1 MPLARVDQTTS
12 RALDLRSLSFRRP
25 TSDDPHMEAPSTIA
39 PSGRSPF
46 AARLD
51 RYFDV
56 SGRGS
61 SMGTELRGGA
71 ATFLTMAYI
80 LFVNPQILGSVAAPG
95 GVKLPFDQLLTVTA
109 LVAGVMTLA
118 MGVFGRY
125 PFALASGLGIN
136 AFVAFSLVGAD
147 HLSWPDAMGVIVA
160 EGVII
165 TALVLVGFRE
175 AVINAIPHD
184 LKLAIGI
191 GIGLFITIIG
201 LVDAGIVIKGTGT
214 VVTLAPKLNTW
225 PIAVFVIGL
234 FGTYALVQRR
244 VPGALVFGILGTT
257 LIATIINEAKDKK
270 VFPPG
275 TATWPDKIVDSPHF
289 GLVGNFS
296 LHFVS
301 ALGFWSAVAIVVSV
315 LLSDFFDTAGTVL
328 GLGRRAGLVT
338 RDGRLPGMRRVLL
351 VDSVAAAAGGAASA
365 SSNTTFIESSA
376 GIGEGARTG
385 LASIVTGALFL
396 CCLFISPLA
405 GIIPSAATA
414 PVLVIVGAMM
424 FELVRHLEW
433 TEPGIALPVLLTIVM
448 MPMTYSITNG
458 VGAGFVSYSVLALL
472 GGRRVHPLLL
482 GFSAIFVWYFI
493 HGVVG

>member
-1 MPLARVDQTTS
+1 
-12 RALDLRSLSFRRP
+12 
-25 TSDDPHMEAPSTIA
+25 MEATSVTSSGGA
-39 PSGRSPF
+39 PL

-51 RYFDV
+51 RYFHI
-56 SGRGS
+56 SRRGS
-61 SMGTELRGGA
+61 TIATEVRAGA

-95 GVKLPFDQLLTVTA
+95 GAKLPFDQVLTVTA
-109 LVAGVMTLA
+109 LVAGVATLA
-118 MGVFGRY
+118 MGVYGRY
-125 PFALASGLGIN
+125 PFALAAGLGIN

-201 LVDAGIVIKGTGT
+201 LVDAGVVIKGQGT
-214 VVTLAPKLNTW
+214 IVALAPKLNTW
-225 PIAVFVIGL
+225 PIAIFVAGL
-234 FGTYALVQRR
+234 LGTYAMVARR
-244 VPGALVFGILGTT
+244 VRGALLFGIIGTT
-257 LIATIINEAKDKK
+257 IVATVINEIKDKK
-270 VFPPG
+270 VFPNG
-275 TATWPDKIVDSPHF
+275 SAQWPDKIVDSPHF
-289 GLVGNFS
+289 GLVGDFS
-296 LHFVS
+296 LHFIS
-301 ALGFWSAVAIVVSV
+301 ALGFWSALAVVLSV

-338 RDGRLPGMRRVLL
+338 PDGRLPGMRQVLL
-351 VDSVAAAAGGAASA
+351 VDSLAAAAGGAASA

-385 LASIVTGALFL
+385 LASVVTGLLFL

-405 GIIPSAATA
+405 GIIPAAATA

-433 TEPGIALPVLLTIVM
+433 NEPVIALPVLLTIVL

-458 VGAGFVSYSVLALL
+458 VGAGFVSYSALALL
-472 GGRRVHPLLL
+472 TGRRVHPLLI

>member
-1 MPLARVDQTTS
+1 MQPGTAITRG
-12 RALDLRSLSFRRP
+12 
-25 TSDDPHMEAPSTIA
+25 APV
-39 PSGRSPF
+39 

-56 SGRGS
+56 SERGS
-61 SMGTELRGGA
+61 TIAAEVRAGA

-109 LVAGVMTLA
+109 LVAGVATLA
-118 MGVFGRY
+118 MGVYGRY
-125 PFALASGLGIN
+125 PFAVAAGLGIN

-147 HLSWPDAMGVIVA
+147 RLSWPDAMGVIVA

-165 TALVLVGFRE
+165 TVLVLVGFRE
-175 AVINAIPHD
+175 SVINAIPHD

-201 LVDAGIVIKGTGT
+201 LVDAGIVIKGEGT

-225 PIAVFVIGL
+225 PIAIFAIGL
-234 FGTYALVQRR
+234 FGTYAMVARR
-244 VPGALVFGILGTT
+244 IRGALLFGIIGTT
-257 LIATIINEAKDKK
+257 LLATIVNEAKDEKI
-270 VFPPG
+270 FPNG
-275 TATWPDKIVDSPHF
+275 SATWPDKIVDAPNF
-289 GLVGNFS
+289 GLVGDFS
-296 LHFVS
+296 LHFIS
-301 ALGFWSAVAIVVSV
+301 ALGFWSALAVVLSV

-338 RDGRLPGMRRVLL
+338 PDGRLPGMRRVLI
-351 VDSVAAAAGGAASA
+351 VDSAAAAAGGACSA

-376 GIGEGARTG
+376 GIAEGGRTG
-385 LASIVTGALFL
+385 LASVVTGLLFL

-405 GIIPSAATA
+405 GIIPPAATA

-424 FELVRHLEW
+424 FELVRELHW
-433 TEPGIALPVLLTIVM
+433 RDPVIALPILLTIVL

-458 VGAGFVSYSVLALL
+458 VGAGFVSYTVLALL
-472 GGRRVHPLLL
+472 TGRRVHPLLL
-482 GFSAIFVWYFI
+482 AFSAIFVWYFV

>member
-1 MPLARVDQTTS
+1 
-12 RALDLRSLSFRRP
+12 
-25 TSDDPHMEAPSTIA
+25 MEATTATSGGA
-39 PSGRSPF
+39 PL

-51 RYFDV
+51 RYFEI

-61 SMGTELRGGA
+61 TIATEVRAGA

-95 GVKLPFDQLLTVTA
+95 GAKLPFDQLLTVTA
-109 LVAGVMTLA
+109 LVAGIATLA
-118 MGVFGRY
+118 MGIYGRY
-125 PFALASGLGIN
+125 PFALAAGLGIN

-147 HLSWPDAMGVIVA
+147 RLSWPDAMGVIVA

-201 LVDAGIVIKGTGT
+201 LVDAGIVIKGQGT
-214 VVTLAPKLNTW
+214 VVALAPKLNTW
-225 PIAVFVIGL
+225 PIAIFVAGL
-234 FGTYALVQRR
+234 FGTYALVARR
-244 VPGALVFGILGTT
+244 VRGALLYGIIGTT
-257 LIATIINEAKDKK
+257 VLATVVNEIKDKK
-270 VFPPG
+270 VFPNG
-275 TATWPDKIVDSPHF
+275 SATWPDKIVDAPHF
-289 GLVGNFS
+289 GLVGDFS

-301 ALGFWSAVAIVVSV
+301 ALGFWSAVAVVLSV

-338 RDGRLPGMRRVLL
+338 PDGRLPGMRRVLV
-351 VDSVAAAAGGAASA
+351 VDSLAAAAGGAASA

-376 GIGEGARTG
+376 GIGEGGRTG
-385 LASIVTGALFL
+385 LASVVTGLLFL

-405 GIIPSAATA
+405 GIIPAAATA

-424 FELVRHLEW
+424 FELVRYLEW
-433 TEPGIALPVLLTIVM
+433 SEPVIALPVLLTIVL

-458 VGAGFVSYSVLALL
+458 VGAGFVSYTVLALL
-472 GGRRVHPLLL
+472 TGRRVHPLLI

-493 HGVVG
+493 HGVV

>member
-1 MPLARVDQTTS
+1 MAR
-12 RALDLRSLSFRRP
+12 
-25 TSDDPHMEAPSTIA
+25 MEATTTGAA
-39 PSGRSPF
+39 PSSGSPF

-51 RYFDV
+51 RYFDI
-56 SGRGS
+56 SARGS
-61 SMGTELRGGA
+61 SIPTEIRGGA

-109 LVAGVMTLA
+109 LVAAVATLA
-118 MGVFGRY
+118 MGIYGRY

-136 AFVAFSLVGAD
+136 AFVAFSLVGAQG
-147 HLSWPDAMGVIVA
+147 LSWPDAMGVIVA
-160 EGVII
+160 EGLII

-201 LVDAGIVIKGTGT
+201 LVDAGIVIKGEGT
-214 VVTLAPKLNTW
+214 VVTIAPKLNTW
-225 PIAVFVIGL
+225 AIGIFVFGL
-234 FGTYALVQRR
+234 FATYAMVSRR
-244 VPGALVFGILGTT
+244 IRGALLFGILGTT
-257 LIATIINEAKDKK
+257 LIATIVNEAKDKK
-270 VFPPG
+270 VFPNG
-275 TATWPDKIVDSPHF
+275 SATWPDKVFDAPNF

-296 LHFVS
+296 FDFIS
-301 ALGFWSAVAIVVSV
+301 ALGFWSAVAVVLSV

-328 GLGRRAGLVT
+328 GLGRRAGLVKP
-338 RDGRLPGMRRVLL
+338 DGRLPGMRRVLL
-351 VDSVAAAAGGAASA
+351 VDSLAAAGGGAASA

-385 LASIVTGALFL
+385 LASVVTGLLFA

-424 FELVRHLEW
+424 FELVRHLDW
-433 TEPGIALPVLLTIVM
+433 SEPGIALPVLLTIVL

-472 GGRRVHPLLL
+472 AGRRVHPLML
-482 GFSAIFVWYFI
+482 GISAIFVWYFV

>member
-1 MPLARVDQTTS
+1 MPL
-12 RALDLRSLSFRRP
+12 
-25 TSDDPHMEAPSTIA
+25 MEATTATS
-39 PSGRSPF
+39 SGGARYV
-46 AARLD
+46 ARLD
-51 RYFDV
+51 RYFGI

-61 SMGTELRGGA
+61 TIATEVRAGA

-95 GVKLPFDQLLTVTA
+95 GAKLPFDQLLTVTA
-109 LVAGVMTLA
+109 LVAGIATLA
-118 MGVFGRY
+118 MGIYGRY
-125 PFALASGLGIN
+125 PFALAAGLGIN

-147 HLSWPDAMGVIVA
+147 RLSWPDAMGVIVA

-165 TALVLVGFRE
+165 SLLVLVGFRE

-201 LVDAGIVIKGTGT
+201 LVDAGVVIKGQGT
-214 VVTLAPKLNTW
+214 IVALAPKLNTW
-225 PIAVFVIGL
+225 PIAIFVVGL
-234 FGTYALVQRR
+234 LGTYALVARR
-244 VPGALVFGILGTT
+244 VRGALLFGIIGTT
-257 LIATIINEAKDKK
+257 ILATVVNEIKDKK
-270 VFPPG
+270 VFPNG
-275 TATWPDKIVDSPHF
+275 SATWPDKIVDAPNF

-301 ALGFWSAVAIVVSV
+301 ALGFWSALAVVLSV

-338 RDGRLPGMRRVLL
+338 PDGRLPGMRRVLL
-351 VDSVAAAAGGAASA
+351 VDSLAAAGGGAASA

-376 GIGEGARTG
+376 GIGEGGRTG
-385 LASIVTGALFL
+385 LASVVTGLLFL

-405 GIIPSAATA
+405 GIIPAAATA

-433 TEPGIALPVLLTIVM
+433 SDPIIALPMLLTIVL

-472 GGRRVHPLLL
+472 TGRRVHPLLI

>member
-1 MPLARVDQTTS
+1 
-12 RALDLRSLSFRRP
+12 
-25 TSDDPHMEAPSTIA
+25 MEATTA
-39 PSGRSPF
+39 TPSGDAPLV
-46 AARLD
+46 ARLD
-51 RYFDV
+51 RYFGI
-56 SGRGS
+56 SARGS
-61 SMGTELRGGA
+61 SIPTEIRGGA

-95 GVKLPFDQLLTVTA
+95 GVKLPFDQVLTVTA
-109 LVAGVMTLA
+109 LVAGIATLA

-125 PFALASGLGIN
+125 PFALAAGLGIN

-147 HLSWPDAMGVIVA
+147 KLSWPDAMGVIVA

-201 LVDAGIVIKGTGT
+201 LVDAGIVIRGEGT
-214 VVTLAPKLNTW
+214 VVSLAPKLNTW
-225 PIAVFVIGL
+225 PIAIFVAGL
-234 FGTYALVQRR
+234 FGTYALVARR
-244 VPGALVFGILGTT
+244 IRGALLIGIVGTT
-257 LIATIINEAKDKK
+257 VLATVINEIKDKK
-270 VFPPG
+270 VFPNG
-275 TATWPDKIVDSPHF
+275 AATWPDKIVDTPDF
-289 GLVGNFS
+289 NLVGNFS

-301 ALGFWSAVAIVVSV
+301 ALGFWSAVAVVLSV

-338 RDGRLPGMRRVLL
+338 PDGRLPGMRRVLL
-351 VDSVAAAAGGAASA
+351 VDSMAAAAGGAASA

-385 LASIVTGALFL
+385 LASVVTGLLFL

-424 FELVRHLEW
+424 FELVRHFEW
-433 TEPGIALPVLLTIVM
+433 SDPVIALPVLLTIVL

-458 VGAGFVSYSVLALL
+458 VGAGFVSYTVLALL
-472 GGRRVHPLLL
+472 GGRRVHPLLI
-482 GFSAIFVWYFI
+482 GFSAIFVWYFV

>member
-1 MPLARVDQTTS
+1 
-12 RALDLRSLSFRRP
+12 
-25 TSDDPHMEAPSTIA
+25 MEATSVTS
-39 PSGRSPF
+39 SGGAPF

-51 RYFDV
+51 RYFEI
-56 SGRGS
+56 SRRGS
-61 SMGTELRGGA
+61 TFATEVRAGA

-95 GVKLPFDQLLTVTA
+95 GAKLPFDQVLTVTA
-109 LVAGVMTLA
+109 LVAGVATLA
-118 MGVFGRY
+118 MGVYGRY
-125 PFALASGLGIN
+125 PFALAAGLGIN

-147 HLSWPDAMGVIVA
+147 RLSWPDAMGVIVA

-201 LVDAGIVIKGTGT
+201 LVDAGVVIKGQGT
-214 VVTLAPKLNTW
+214 VVALAPKLNTW
-225 PIAVFVIGL
+225 PIAIFVAGL
-234 FGTYALVQRR
+234 LGTYALVARR
-244 VPGALVFGILGTT
+244 VRGALLFGIIGTT
-257 LIATIINEAKDKK
+257 ILATVVNEIKDKK
-270 VFPPG
+270 VFPNG
-275 TATWPDKIVDSPHF
+275 SAQWPDKIVDAPDF

-296 LHFVS
+296 LHFIS
-301 ALGFWSAVAIVVSV
+301 ALGFWSALAVVLSV

-338 RDGRLPGMRRVLL
+338 SDGRLPGMRRVLL
-351 VDSVAAAAGGAASA
+351 VDSLAAAGGGAASA

-376 GIGEGARTG
+376 GIGEGGRTG
-385 LASIVTGALFL
+385 LASVVTGLLFL

-405 GIIPSAATA
+405 GIIPAAATA

-433 TEPGIALPVLLTIVM
+433 NDPIIALPVLLTIVL

-458 VGAGFVSYSVLALL
+458 VGAGFVSYSALALL
-472 GGRRVHPLLL
+472 TGRRVHPLLIA
-482 GFSAIFVWYFI
+482 FSAIFVWYFV

>member
-1 MPLARVDQTTS
+1 
-12 RALDLRSLSFRRP
+12 
-25 TSDDPHMEAPSTIA
+25 MEATTA
-39 PSGRSPF
+39 TPSGNAPL

-51 RYFDV
+51 RYFEI
-56 SGRGS
+56 SARGS
-61 SMGTELRGGA
+61 SISTEVRAGA

-109 LVAGVMTLA
+109 LVAGIATLA

-125 PFALASGLGIN
+125 PFALAAGLGIN

-147 HLSWPDAMGVIVA
+147 KLSWPDAMGVVVA

-201 LVDAGIVIKGTGT
+201 LVDAGIVMRGQGT
-214 VVTLAPKLNTW
+214 VVSLAPKLNTW
-225 PIAVFVIGL
+225 PIAIFVFGL
-234 FGTYALVQRR
+234 FGTYALVARR
-244 VPGALVFGILGTT
+244 VKGALLIGIIGTT
-257 LIATIINEAKDKK
+257 VVATVINEIKDKK
-270 VFPPG
+270 VFPNG
-275 TATWPDKIVDSPHF
+275 AATWPDKVVDTPDFS
-289 GLVGNFS
+289 LVGNFS

-301 ALGFWSAVAIVVSV
+301 ALGFWSAVAVVVSV

-328 GLGRRAGLVT
+328 GLGRRAGLVAP
-338 RDGRLPGMRRVLL
+338 DGRLPGMRRVLL
-351 VDSVAAAAGGAASA
+351 VDSLAAAGGGAASA

-376 GIGEGARTG
+376 GIGEGGRTG
-385 LASIVTGALFL
+385 LASVVTGLLFL

-424 FELVRHLEW
+424 FELVRHFEW
-433 TEPGIALPVLLTIVM
+433 SDPVIALPVLLTIVL

-458 VGAGFVSYSVLALL
+458 VGAGFVSYTVLALL
-472 GGRRVHPLLL
+472 GGRRVHPLLIA
-482 GFSAIFVWYFI
+482 FSAIFVWYFV

>member
-1 MPLARVDQTTS
+1 MPR
-12 RALDLRSLSFRRP
+12 
-25 TSDDPHMEAPSTIA
+25 MEAGATVS
-39 PSGRSPF
+39 SS
-46 AARLD
+46 AAKLD
-51 RYFDV
+51 RYFEV

-61 SMGTELRGGA
+61 TIATEVRAGA

-95 GVKLPFDQLLTVTA
+95 GVKLPFDQVLTVTA
-109 LVAGVMTLA
+109 LVAGIATLA

-125 PFALASGLGIN
+125 PFALAAGLGIN

-147 HLSWPDAMGVIVA
+147 GLSWPDAMGVVVA

-165 TALVLVGFRE
+165 TLLVLVGFRE

-225 PIAVFVIGL
+225 PIAIFVIGL
-234 FGTYALVQRR
+234 FGTYALVTRR
-244 VPGALVFGILGTT
+244 VPGALLFGILGTT
-257 LIATIINEAKDKK
+257 LLATIVNEIKDEK
-270 VFPPG
+270 VFPNG
-275 TATWPDKIVDSPHF
+275 TATWPSKIVATPDF

-296 LHFVS
+296 LHFFS
-301 ALGFWSAVAIVVSV
+301 ALGFWSAVAIVIAV

-338 RDGRLPGMRRVLL
+338 QDGRLPGMRRVLI
-351 VDSVAAAAGGAASA
+351 VDSLAAAGGGAASA

-376 GIGEGARTG
+376 GIGEGGRTG
-385 LASIVTGALFL
+385 VASIVTGALFL

-433 TEPGIALPVLLTIVM
+433 NEPGIALPVLLTIVL

-458 VGAGFVSYSVLALL
+458 VGAGFISYSVITLL
-472 GGRRVHPLLL
+472 SGRRVHPLLL
-482 GFSAIFVWYFI
+482 VFSAIFVWYFI

>member
-1 MPLARVDQTTS
+1 MPR
-12 RALDLRSLSFRRP
+12 
-25 TSDDPHMEAPSTIA
+25 MEAGATVS
-39 PSGRSPF
+39 SS

-51 RYFDV
+51 RYFEV

-61 SMGTELRGGA
+61 TIATEVRAGA

-95 GVKLPFDQLLTVTA
+95 GVKLPFDQVLTVTA
-109 LVAGVMTLA
+109 LVAGLATLA

-125 PFALASGLGIN
+125 PFALAAGLGIN

-147 HLSWPDAMGVIVA
+147 RSELAGRDGRRRRRGPDHHPARARRLPRG
-160 EGVII
+160 GDQRDP
-165 TALVLVGFRE
+165 TRPQTRDRHRHRPLH
-175 AVINAIPHD
+175 HD
-184 LKLAIGI
+184 HRARRRGHRHQ
-191 GIGLFITIIG
+191 GHRHGRG
-201 LVDAGIVIKGTGT
+201 PS
-214 VVTLAPKLNTW
+214 APKLNTW
-225 PIAVFVIGL
+225 PIAIFVFGL
-234 FGTYALVQRR
+234 FGTYALVARR
-244 VPGALVFGILGTT
+244 VPGALLFGILGTT
-257 LIATIINEAKDKK
+257 LLATIVNEIKDKK
-270 VFPPG
+270 VFPNG
-275 TATWPDKIVDSPHF
+275 TATWPSKIVATPDF

-296 LHFVS
+296 LHFFS
-301 ALGFWSAVAIVVSV
+301 ALGFWSAVAIVIAV

-338 RDGRLPGMRRVLL
+338 QDGRLPGMRRVLI
-351 VDSVAAAAGGAASA
+351 VDSLAAAGGGAASA

-414 PVLVIVGAMM
+414 PILVIVGAMM

-433 TEPGIALPVLLTIVM
+433 TEPGIALPVLLTIVL

-458 VGAGFVSYSVLALL
+458 VGAGFISYSVIALL
-472 GGRRVHPLLL
+472 SGRRVHPLLL
-482 GFSAIFVWYFI
+482 VFSAMFVWYFV

>member
-1 MPLARVDQTTS
+1 MPR
-12 RALDLRSLSFRRP
+12 
-25 TSDDPHMEAPSTIA
+25 MEATSTVA
-39 PSGRSPF
+39 PAGRSPL
-46 AARLD
+46 ASRLD

-56 SGRGS
+56 SARGS
-61 SMGTELRGGA
+61 TIPREVRAGA

-95 GVKLPFDQLLTVTA
+95 GVKLQFDQLLTVTA
-109 LVAGVMTLA
+109 LVAAAATLA
-118 MGVFGRY
+118 MGIYGRY

-147 HLSWPDAMGVIVA
+147 HLGWPDAMGVVVA
-160 EGVII
+160 EGVLI
-165 TALVLVGFRE
+165 TLLVLVGFRE

-214 VVTLAPKLNTW
+214 IVTLAPKLNTW
-225 PIAVFVIGL
+225 AIAIFVFGL
-234 FGTYALVQRR
+234 FGTYALVARR
-244 VPGALVFGILGTT
+244 VPGALLFGILGTT
-257 LIATIINEAKDKK
+257 VVATIVNEIKDKK
-270 VFPPG
+270 VFPNG
-275 TATWPDKIVDSPHF
+275 SATWPSKIVDTPDF

-296 LHFVS
+296 LHFISV
-301 ALGFWSAVAIVVSV
+301 LGFWSAFAVVISV

-328 GLGRRAGLVT
+328 GLGRRAGLVKA
-338 RDGRLPGMRRVLL
+338 DGRLPGMRRVLI
-351 VDSVAAAAGGAASA
+351 VDSLAAAAGGAASA

-385 LASIVTGALFL
+385 LASVVTGLLFA

-424 FELVRHLEW
+424 FELVRHIEW
-433 TEPGIALPVLLTIVM
+433 SEPGIALPVLLTIVL

-458 VGAGFVSYSVLALL
+458 VGAGFISYSVLALL
-472 GGRRVHPLLL
+472 GGRRVHPLMLVI
-482 GFSAIFVWYFI
+482 SAIFVWYFI